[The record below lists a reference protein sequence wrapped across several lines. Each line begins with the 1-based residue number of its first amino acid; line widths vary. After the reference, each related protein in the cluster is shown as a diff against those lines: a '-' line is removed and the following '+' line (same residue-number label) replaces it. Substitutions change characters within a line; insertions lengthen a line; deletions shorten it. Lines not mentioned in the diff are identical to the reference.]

1 MKYIKTADGKVFDLA
16 KIIADEKTNPY
27 YTDYK
32 FEEIKN
38 EDGVTVI
45 RYSAIGTKENSIIR
59 QVGKRCNFSMTYD
72 SEVIQQADNIEELC
86 DGFYLE
92 FGEVFDITNVYEK
105 ERYKD
110 FQNFYNQ
117 LNDTL
122 IINAYGFIKTSKGLI
137 YVAKMNEKGELCLI

>member
-1 MKYIKTADGKVFDLA
+1 MKYIKTTDGIFEISDKEYDLLCGNLTERE
-16 KIIADEKTNPY
+16 KEIYKNITSIGIGSIEEGTYKSILIKDIIN
-27 YTDYK
+27 
-32 FEEIKN
+32 
-38 EDGVTVI
+38 
-45 RYSAIGTKENSIIR
+45 
-59 QVGKRCNFSMTYD
+59 
-72 SEVIQQADNIEELC
+72 QANTIEELC